1 MKICISVVTYFPE
14 QNGVQFVTQNLAEGL
29 VKNGH
34 EVTVL
39 TRSFRKYRNDENVNG
54 VKVIRCNIKDKN
66 MFHFG
71 NKKEFQ
77 NKILSQAQCV
87 DVMLFVNLQSVAAD
101 WSLDIL
107 DSIKA
112 QKILYMHG
120 MHEFMWK
127 KIDVASLKNIIYKII
142 RDVRWGIFYTVNQNK
157 IRKFD
162 KYIHLHSEDYAYK
175 YFEKRFRGKNYVLEN
190 FAEDMFYTDKSNPK
204 TCGSYYIYIANYHPR
219 KNQMLLLKAFYLMQN
234 DFELIFIG
242 SQINQKYY
250 NKLILEKKKLDQRYN
265 VKKNIQFLYNITR
278 KELPYY
284 LANAYGFVMSSK
296 SEYYPISVI
305 EAMAAGLPVISTN
318 VGIVKYL
325 PGCII
330 VENKAR
336 EIALAMDELINNSD
350 LYLYKRNTIKKYSE
364 NNFRFDFYLKKFE
377 SLLLR

>member
-14 QNGVQFVTQNLAEGL
+14 KNGVQFVTQNLAEGL

-39 TRSFRKYRNDENVNG
+39 TRKLREDRNNENING
-54 VKVIRCNIKDKN
+54 VKVIRCNINDKN

-77 NKILSQAQCV
+77 NIILSQAQCV

-107 DSIKA
+107 DSIKV

-127 KIDVASLKNIIYKII
+127 KIDVASLKNILYKII

-175 YFEKRFRGKNYVLEN
+175 RFEKQFTGRNYVLEN
-190 FAEDMFYTDKSNPK
+190 FAEDMFYIDKNDNK
-204 TCGSYYIYIANYHPR
+204 TCGSYYIYIANYHPG
-219 KNQMLLLKAFYLMQN
+219 KNQMLLLRAFYLMEN
-234 DFELIFIG
+234 DFKLIFIG
-242 SQINQKYY
+242 NQINQKYY
-250 NKLILEKKKLDQRYN
+250 NKLILEKKKLDQKFN
-265 VKKNIQFLYNITR
+265 VKKNSVILDNISR
-278 KELPYY
+278 DKLPYY
-284 LANAYGFVMSSK
+284 LANAYGFVMTSK
-296 SEYYPISVI
+296 SEHYPISII
-305 EAMAAGLPVISTN
+305 EAMAAGLPVVSTN

-325 PGCII
+325 PGCLI

-336 EIALAMDELINNSD
+336 KVAEAMDELINNSD
-350 LYLYKRNTIKKYSE
+350 LYLNKRDTIKKYSE

-377 SLLLR
+377 NLLLR